1 MIFQILNHVV
11 NNNVRESLF
20 NLTPYLSV
28 TIVSSEIVLV
38 ICNYYFNTGC
48 YDMSSHTGIL

>member
-1 MIFQILNHVV
+1 MIFQTLNHVV